1 MSDINRHYQRQVF
14 DVIKRLKKIECEYG
28 EIFVENED
36 CLDMQSLDRVEDLL
50 ITAIETRKYFEYYL
64 TELKKAERAK

>member
-1 MSDINRHYQRQVF
+1 MSDINQHYQDQVSK
-14 DVIKRLKKIECEYG
+14 IINKLKKIECEYG

-50 ITAIETRKYFEYYL
+50 ITAIETRKHFEHYL
-64 TELKKAERAK
+64 KELKGGAK

>member
-1 MSDINRHYQRQVF
+1 MSDINQHYQDQVSK
-14 DVIKRLKKIECEYG
+14 IINKLKKIECEYG

-50 ITAIETRKYFEYYL
+50 ITANETRKHFEHYL
-64 TELKKAERAK
+64 KELKGGAK